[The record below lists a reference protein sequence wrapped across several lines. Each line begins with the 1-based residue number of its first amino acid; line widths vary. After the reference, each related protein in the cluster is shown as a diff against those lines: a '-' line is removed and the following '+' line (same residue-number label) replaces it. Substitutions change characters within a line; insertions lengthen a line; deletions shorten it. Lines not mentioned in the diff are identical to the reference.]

1 MHIVKILAI
10 SDIWSIFDKWENILM
25 VSDITSNNIDKIE
38 FNLIFLIWSGI
49 ISDPLPLNFYDIREH
64 RLRSKTGSFWN
75 YCDFMITLI
84 LHDSIYLYNVL
95 QKNRQK
101 LCNLFLKYCYLS
113 LDLTWSFS
121 QKLLVKNRPE
131 DFRITNTE
139 TSMKKSNSNKG

>member
-1 MHIVKILAI
+1 
-10 SDIWSIFDKWENILM
+10 
-25 VSDITSNNIDKIE
+25 
-38 FNLIFLIWSGI
+38 
-49 ISDPLPLNFYDIREH
+49 
-64 RLRSKTGSFWN
+64 
-75 YCDFMITLI
+75 MITLI

-101 LCNLFLKYCYLS
+101 LCNLFLKNCYLS

-121 QKLLVKNRPE
+121 QKLLIKNRPE